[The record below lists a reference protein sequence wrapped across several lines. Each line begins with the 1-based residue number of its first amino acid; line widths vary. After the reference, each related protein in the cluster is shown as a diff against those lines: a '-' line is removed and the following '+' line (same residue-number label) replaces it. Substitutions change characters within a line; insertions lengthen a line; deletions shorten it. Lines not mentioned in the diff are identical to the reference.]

1 VRELRY
7 REALREAMFE
17 EMERDERVF
26 LMGEEVGHYQGA
38 YKVSEGLL
46 DKFGERR
53 VIDTPIAEAG
63 FAGIGIGAAM
73 VGLRPIIEF
82 MTWNFSFV
90 AFDQILSNAAKI
102 HQMSGGALQVP
113 IVFRGPNGA
122 ARQVAAQ
129 HSHAVAP
136 FYTSVPGLY
145 VCQPSTARDAK
156 GLLKTAIR
164 SNSPVVFLEGET
176 LYGVKGEVPDEGVD
190 ELIPFGVGRVARTG
204 ADCTI
209 VTWGRPYYVVMAAV
223 EQLAA
228 DGIEC
233 EVIDPRTLRP
243 LDMGPIIESVRKT
256 NRCLVVHEHWPY
268 GGPGAEIVDQV
279 QRQAFDYLDAPVER
293 VTGLDV
299 PMPYALNLEKEVLP
313 TEERVVDAVRRVT
326 YAK

>member
-1 VRELRY
+1 MRELRY
-7 REALREAMFE
+7 REALREAMLE

-53 VIDTPIAEAG
+53 VIDTPIAESG

-90 AFDQILSNAAKI
+90 AFDQVISNAAKI
-102 HQMSGGALQVP
+102 HQMSAGAIHVP

-122 ARQVAAQ
+122 ARQVASQ

-136 FYTSVPGLY
+136 FYVGIPGLY
-145 VCQPSTARDAK
+145 VCQPSTPRDAK

-164 SNSPVVFLEGET
+164 SNNPVIFLEGET
-176 LYGVKGEVPDEGVD
+176 LYGVKGEVPDEGVE
-190 ELIPFGVGRVARTG
+190 ELIPFGASRVARHG

-209 VTWGRPYYVVMAAV
+209 VTWGRPYYVAMAAA
-223 EQLAA
+223 EKLAA
-228 DGIEC
+228 DGTEC

-243 LDMGPIIESVRKT
+243 LDMGPVIKSVRKT
-256 NRCLVVHEHWPY
+256 NRCVVVHEHWPY
-268 GGPGAEIVDQV
+268 GGPGAEVVDRV
-279 QRQAFDYLDAPVER
+279 QREAFDYLDAPVER

-299 PMPYALNLEKEVLP
+299 PMPYALNLENEVLP
-313 TEERVVDAVRRVT
+313 TEERVIDAVKRVS

>member
-1 VRELRY
+1 
-7 REALREAMFE
+7 MFE

-38 YKVSEGLL
+38 YKVSDGLL

-90 AFDQILSNAAKI
+90 AFDQIISNAAKI
-102 HQMSGGALQVP
+102 HQMSAGALQVP

-176 LYGVKGEVPDEGVD
+176 LYGVKGEVPDEGVE
-190 ELIPFGVGRVARTG
+190 ELIPFGVSRVVRTG

-313 TEERVVDAVRRVT
+313 TEERVVDAVKRVT

>member
-1 VRELRY
+1 MRELRY
-7 REALREAMFE
+7 REALREAMLE

-63 FAGIGIGAAM
+63 FAGVGIGAAM

-90 AFDQILSNAAKI
+90 AFDQVISNAAKI
-102 HQMSGGALQVP
+102 HQMSAGALDVP

-122 ARQVAAQ
+122 ARQVASQ

-136 FYTSVPGLY
+136 FYASIPGLY
-145 VCQPSTARDAK
+145 VCQPSTPRDAK

-164 SNSPVVFLEGET
+164 SNNPVVFLEGET
-176 LYGVKGEVPDEGVD
+176 LYGVKGEVPDEGAE
-190 ELIPFGVGRVARTG
+190 ELIPFGVSRVARAG

-209 VTWGRPYYVVMAAV
+209 VTWGRPYYVAMAAA
-223 EQLAA
+223 ERLAA
-228 DGIEC
+228 DGTEC

-243 LDMGPIIESVRKT
+243 LDMSPIIESVRKT
-256 NRCLVVHEHWPY
+256 NRCVVVHEHWPY
-268 GGPGAEIVDQV
+268 GGPGAEIVDRV
-279 QRQAFDYLDAPVER
+279 QREAFDYLDAPVER

-299 PMPYALNLEKEVLP
+299 PMPYALNLENEVLP
-313 TEERVVDAVRRVT
+313 TEERIIDAVKRVS

>member
-1 VRELRY
+1 MRELRY
-7 REALREAMFE
+7 REALREAMLE

-38 YKVSEGLL
+38 YKVSAGLL

-90 AFDQILSNAAKI
+90 AFDQIISNAAKI
-102 HQMSGGALQVP
+102 HQMSAGALQVP

-122 ARQVAAQ
+122 ARQVASQ

-136 FYTSVPGLY
+136 FYTNVPGLY
-145 VCQPSTARDAK
+145 VCQPSIPRDAK

-164 SNSPVVFLEGET
+164 SNNPVVFLEGET
-176 LYGVKGEVPDEGVD
+176 LYGVKGEVPDEGVE
-190 ELIPFGVGRVARTG
+190 ELIPLGVSRVARTG
-204 ADCTI
+204 VDCTI

-223 EQLAA
+223 EKLAA

-243 LDMGPIIESVRKT
+243 LDMGPIIESVTKT
-256 NRCLVVHEHWPY
+256 NRCVVVHEHWPY

-299 PMPYALNLEKEVLP
+299 PMPYALNLENEVLP
-313 TEERVVDAVRRVT
+313 TEERVIDAVKRVT

>member
-1 VRELRY
+1 ML
-7 REALREAMFE
+7 E

-53 VIDTPIAEAG
+53 VIDTPIAESG

-90 AFDQILSNAAKI
+90 AFDQVISNAAKI
-102 HQMSGGALQVP
+102 HQMSAGAIHVP

-122 ARQVAAQ
+122 ARQVASQ

-136 FYTSVPGLY
+136 FYVGIPGLY
-145 VCQPSTARDAK
+145 VCQPSTPRDAK

-164 SNSPVVFLEGET
+164 SNNPVIFLEGET
-176 LYGVKGEVPDEGVD
+176 LYGVKGEVPDEGVE
-190 ELIPFGVGRVARTG
+190 ELIPFGASRVARHG

-209 VTWGRPYYVVMAAV
+209 VTWGRPYYVAMAAA
-223 EQLAA
+223 EKLAA
-228 DGIEC
+228 DGTEC

-243 LDMGPIIESVRKT
+243 LDMGPVIKSVRKT
-256 NRCLVVHEHWPY
+256 NRCVVVHEHWPY
-268 GGPGAEIVDQV
+268 GGPGAEVVDRV
-279 QRQAFDYLDAPVER
+279 QREAFDYLDAPVER

-299 PMPYALNLEKEVLP
+299 PMPYALNLENEVLP
-313 TEERVVDAVRRVT
+313 TEERVIDAVKRVS